1 MNMFWHASVG
11 HGVKNRAKEVI
22 YIGNDKIVK
31 ITFTISVIKTM
42 IRRVK
47 INSSKNFSI
56 L

>member
-1 MNMFWHASVG
+1 MNTFWHASVG
-11 HGVKNRAKEVI
+11 HGVKNRPKEVI
-22 YIGNDKIVK
+22 YIGNDKIIK